1 MHIHL
6 TTWIIVGALGLALMT
21 GFVLVIQG
29 TIQTGQDQSIILSV
43 DNTHP
48 KPGETIHFD
57 IKPSRP
63 VNPALGVT
71 FSSPRWNLNDTV
83 MISPYIYT
91 LTISDRFHGYA
102 RFDARAFLGTSRW
115 ENPTISNSII
125 VNIDN
130 PEEDIAS
137 IWFDTPEI
145 TLHTWDSV
153 YIPTITTLMGTG
165 EKKSLMDYSLIKWQ
179 IKTISG
185 KNNGLSVSEDGWYI
199 TRSAGVYEITANI
212 GEVKAIQKVEVS
224 K

>member
-21 GFVLVIQG
+21 GFVFVIQG
-29 TIQTGQDQSIILSV
+29 TVQTAQDQTITLSV

-48 KPGETIHFD
+48 KLGETIHFD
-57 IKPSRP
+57 IEPSRP
-63 VNPALGVT
+63 INAALGVT
-71 FSSPRWNLNDTV
+71 FFAPRWGLNDTV
-83 MISPYIYT
+83 TVPPYSYS
-91 LTISDRFHGYA
+91 LTINDRFHGYA

-115 ENPTISNSII
+115 ENPIVSNSVI
-125 VNIDN
+125 VSIEN

-137 IWFDTPEI
+137 IWFDTPGI
-145 TLHTWDSV
+145 TLHIWDPI
-153 YIPTITTLMGTG
+153 YTPAITALMGTG
-165 EKKSLMDYSLIKWQ
+165 EKKSLMDYSLIQWQ

-185 KNNGLSVSEDGWYI
+185 KNDGLSISEDGWYAAQ
-199 TRSAGVYEITANI
+199 SVWVYEITANI